1 MLKRKSD
8 CPINYSLEI
17 LGDNWTLLIIRD
29 IMFFDKTCYGDFY
42 QSAEGIATNILADR
56 LRFLESEKIL
66 KKLVSPI
73 NKSKFVYRL
82 TKKGIDL
89 MPIVLDLV
97 EWGAKYHDDTLPKD
111 FMTWLRKDR
120 EGLMKHYREKAKRS
134 LANSVSKRRKAHSDN

>member
-1 MLKRKSD
+1 MLKRKSG

-17 LGDNWTLLIIRD
+17 FGDNWTLLIVRD
-29 IMFFDKTCYGDFY
+29 IMFFDKTCYGDFF

-66 KKLVSPI
+66 KKLVSPK
-73 NKSKFVYRL
+73 NKSKFIYRL

-97 EWGAKYHDDTLPKD
+97 EWGVKYNRDTLPKE
-111 FMTWLRKDR
+111 FMTWLRKDK
-120 EGLMKHYREKAKRS
+120 EGLMKYYREKAKISPASSIPER
-134 LANSVSKRRKAHSDN
+134 LKEHR